1 MRITNRMMTNNSL
14 NNINKN
20 KNKLSKLDQQYSTG
34 KKIQKPSD
42 DPIIAVRA
50 LKLRTTVSE
59 IDQYY
64 NKNIP
69 DGLSWMEET
78 EGALTNI
85 NELLTLIHESF
96 DQGANGTYE
105 RGDLEGIVKELKEMK
120 GQIYQEGNTNYAGRY
135 VFSGYKTS
143 TSLIFN
149 EDSTTTRYKI
159 TEKFGGSAI
168 ETVRTV
174 KGSYELPEKLED
186 IGDYS
191 EAPEEVESYRIRL
204 SYGDLDGDLDEDLD
218 DEKKPK
224 ITYVD
229 SWGEEKTIY
238 PNIVSASGP
247 DDPYSPASYGVNF
260 IPETGELILSKEIYN
275 EMRLQKDGDI
285 SVKYDKTQFDKG
297 DLRPEHYF
305 DCTTTLADPS
315 DTETTEDPSDTKTT
329 YEAQDQQIQY
339 EITFSQ
345 KLTINTQG
353 KDAISHGIGR
363 VIDELESAVQDLG
376 LTEKK
381 IEEVDKLIQNPETT
395 EAQQKA
401 LEKLKEQLET
411 EKTLR
416 EHIISKKFGS
426 GLTEIKKYQD
436 QVSMAIA
443 DAGSRYVRLELT
455 DSRLDSQL
463 VDTKELMSNNEDA
476 NLAEVII
483 NYTAADAIYNAS
495 LNAASKIVKNTLLDF
510 I

>member
-135 VFSGYKTS
+135 VFSGYKTN

-149 EDSTTTRYKI
+149 EDSMTTKYNI
-159 TEKFGGSAI
+159 TENFSGSAI

-174 KGSYELPEKLED
+174 KNSPPLPDDLGSIS

-191 EAPEEVESYRIRL
+191 QAPEEVESYRIRL
-204 SYGDLDGDLDEDLD
+204 SYGDLDNAD
-218 DEKKPK
+218 DIEPR

-229 SWGEEKTIY
+229 SDGNEVTIT
-238 PNIVSASGP
+238 PNVISATDS
-247 DDPYSPASYGVNF
+247 DVAYSPEADTVNF
-260 IPETGELILSKEIYN
+260 IPETGELILSKEVYHK
-275 EMRLQKDGDI
+275 MRLQKDGDI
-285 SVKYDKTQFDKG
+285 SVTYDKTRFDKG

-305 DCTTTLADPS
+305 DCTTYDTLADPV
-315 DTETTEDPSDTKTT
+315 DTGTT
-329 YEAQDQQIQY
+329 YTVEDQKIQY

-345 KLTINTQG
+345 KLAINTQG

-363 VIDELESAVQDLG
+363 VIDELESAIQDLS

-381 IEEVDKLIQNPETT
+381 IEEVDKLIKNPETT
-395 EAQQKA
+395 EEQKKA
-401 LEKLKEQLET
+401 LDQLKEQLET

-436 QVSMAIA
+436 QVSMAVA

-476 NLAEVII
+476 DLAEVII